1 MLTSDFARSE
11 QNGQESDS
19 LRWSAL
25 IDQLDVGELTDEF
38 IARLSGIPIYASAP
52 LPLSEIRRTGRASF
66 DALIMAM
73 KASSDAPDYL
83 RERKA
88 IALDVGVSRARAG
101 VPIDALMTAI
111 RLDFSILWGAITSV
125 ARPEDAP
132 LLVGH
137 TARVWEVVDG
147 YAGETQRAYVAE
159 LARIQAEAAS
169 MRQGYLATLFSE
181 KNLAAATL
189 ERIAAE
195 LGQPLETEYVVV
207 AALGE
212 QIPAM
217 RLALANERASN
228 RVYTYSLSDA
238 LVVFYPHDE
247 RAGSEGLRLGA
258 RIEKLG
264 CGFISDP
271 CGLEAI
277 PQAATVAR
285 SLAKL
290 LEPHESGAMTWA
302 RGWARM
308 ARRELAEA
316 GAPGLGEVERALEQ
330 CGAAERRRLT
340 EAVRAYLQTGS
351 VGQAA
356 EELFCHR
363 NTLMNRL
370 NRFAALT
377 GVDPA
382 IPVQAA
388 RLVVGWS

>member
-1 MLTSDFARSE
+1 MPPT
-11 QNGQESDS
+11 
-19 LRWSAL
+19 
-25 IDQLDVGELTDEF
+25 TC
-38 IARLSGIPIYASAP
+38 
-52 LPLSEIRRTGRASF
+52 
-66 DALIMAM
+66 
-73 KASSDAPDYL
+73 

-238 LVVFYPHDE
+238 LVVFYPAR
-247 RAGSEGLRLGA
+247 RAGRLRGPAA
-258 RIEKLG
+258 RRP
-264 CGFISDP
+264 DR
-271 CGLEAI
+271 EAR
-277 PQAATVAR
+277 AADSSPTPAR
-285 SLAKL
+285 SRRFPRPRAS
-290 LEPHESGAMTWA
+290 PGRWPSCSSHDESGAMTWA

-356 EELFCHR
+356 DELFCHR